1 LNGKNSKLAEAEQ
14 FVKTFGA
21 YLKLHSCLVC
31 AAEIHAES
39 IIPILLEI
47 AKHDMRHRD
56 ALKLLSKKTFFT
68 PYEPVSVDK
77 MNCLFPQLTMVVN
90 SA

>member
-1 LNGKNSKLAEAEQ
+1 
-14 FVKTFGA
+14 
-21 YLKLHSCLVC
+21 VC

-68 PYEPVSVDK
+68 PYEPVSVDE
-77 MNCLFPQLTMVVN
+77 MN
-90 SA
+90 